1 MKTWQKSL
9 QGFFFDDKI
18 HRIYDQFS
26 NNQSIDLVDFAN
38 VGKQTVKL
46 ESFEHVPIEEIQS
59 TVMSMQSKSCSL
71 DVIHTWLLK
80 KVLNSLLPILH
91 FIVNSSLRESY
102 VPPSLKQSI
111 ITPVL
116 KKWNLNANTYKSFR
130 PVSNLSF
137 ISKLIEKCVYYQ
149 LVSYLNFH
157 NLFVSFNPHIEL
169 GIAVRQR

>member
-1 MKTWQKSL
+1 MAT
-9 QGFFFDDKI
+9 
-18 HRIYDQFS
+18 
-26 NNQSIDLVDFAN
+26 
-38 VGKQTVKL
+38 
-46 ESFEHVPIEEIQS
+46 
-59 TVMSMQSKSCSL
+59 
-71 DVIHTWLLK
+71 K

-91 FIVNSSLRESY
+91 FIVDSSLRESY

-116 KKWNLNANTYKSFR
+116 KKSNLNAYTYKSFH
-130 PVSNLSF
+130 PVSNPSF

-157 NLFVSFNPHIEL
+157 DLFGKLQFAYRI